1 MAVEAVIFDWGG
13 TLTPWHTVDHEA
25 LWGAVCASHLP
36 AGQAAAAAI
45 AILAAEQEM
54 WLTAER
60 EHRSS
65 TIDMVFERAGSLT
78 PTAAIAARNA
88 SGCGLVQSI
97 SLL

>member
-1 MAVEAVIFDWGG
+1 MTVEAVIFDWGG

-60 EHRSS
+60 E
-65 TIDMVFERAGSLT
+65 RASVD
-78 PTAAIAARNA
+78 A
-88 SGCGLVQSI
+88 
-97 SLL
+97 